1 MLRFKL
7 HLLNKVVIA
16 RDNKVDILR
25 ALAIVCIILAHSQP
39 NSIIFQIR
47 NFDVVLMVMLLGNSF
62 YLSSRNK
69 SLNYLSYIKKRF
81 QRLVI
86 PTWIFLS
93 VFFCFYYLVSLAIG
107 EKFYFSTSRIIHS
120 YFLTEG
126 IGFVWVIKV
135 FFIVALLSPFI
146 LQLSKKIESNRQYFL
161 WLVTGYVVYAML
173 LSVKPYLNG
182 VYQYLDNINR
192 HLDGVLR
199 LVYADI
205 ITYGLGYGLI
215 AAFGIRLARLSL
227 KELDYSC
234 ALFFITFLVL
244 AYMHHFAPTQAFKY
258 PPRLYYIS
266 YGLSV
271 SLLLYRLLDY
281 KPLQKIMDTKFS
293 RFISRT
299 SDWVYFWHILFVYVI
314 TLFSDTLPFIAG
326 NLVGRF
332 LFILTS
338 ALLVAYIHQQI
349 KVAITVRHNKKKL
362 LILENS
368 KTRQNLQP
376 N

>member
-182 VYQYLDNINR
+182 VY
-192 HLDGVLR
+192 
-199 LVYADI
+199 
-205 ITYGLGYGLI
+205 
-215 AAFGIRLARLSL
+215 
-227 KELDYSC
+227 
-234 ALFFITFLVL
+234 
-244 AYMHHFAPTQAFKY
+244 
-258 PPRLYYIS
+258 
-266 YGLSV
+266 
-271 SLLLYRLLDY
+271 
-281 KPLQKIMDTKFS
+281 
-293 RFISRT
+293 
-299 SDWVYFWHILFVYVI
+299 
-314 TLFSDTLPFIAG
+314 
-326 NLVGRF
+326 
-332 LFILTS
+332 
-338 ALLVAYIHQQI
+338 
-349 KVAITVRHNKKKL
+349 
-362 LILENS
+362 
-368 KTRQNLQP
+368 
-376 N
+376 